1 MKVSLDIRVFNW
13 LLSVDIK
20 KSRIAEYEK
29 AAYHAWD
36 RYKLYN
42 EYYKDSKTEHQI
54 ALMTMLD
61 ISVQPFINYW
71 SKDEEKVTIELSVFD
86 EMLTVTVNKKEQ
98 KLYEDAAHFI
108 TKRYSWYYKTYE
120 KVKSEPEISRMALV
134 DICIEK
140 FYSPTP
146 DDTSEKKKKKP
157 YTSTFY
163 GCLLADSNINPYICT
178 LIK

>member
-1 MKVSLDIRVFNW
+1 MYLCTRNYDLKRGGTFETAKAGTFHSVTAGTLIP
-13 LLSVDIK
+13 LSP
-20 KSRIAEYEK
+20 
-29 AAYHAWD
+29 
-36 RYKLYN
+36 N

-86 EMLTVTVNKKEQ
+86 EMLTVTVNEKEQ

-120 KVKSEPEISRMALV
+120 KIKSEPEISRMALV

-146 DDTSEKKKKKP
+146 DDTSEEK
-157 YTSTFY
+157 S
-163 GCLLADSNINPYICT
+163 
-178 LIK
+178 

>member
-1 MKVSLDIRVFNW
+1 MAHLSCIFAAFISKIKERNMKVSLDIRVFNW

-36 RYKLYN
+36 RYRLYN
-42 EYYKDSKTEHQI
+42 QYYKDCKTEHQI

-61 ISVQPFINYW
+61 ISVHPFINYW

-86 EMLTVTVNKKEQ
+86 EMFTVTVNKKEQ

-146 DDTSEKKKKKP
+146 DETPEEDR
-157 YTSTFY
+157 F
-163 GCLLADSNINPYICT
+163 DSFSC
-178 LIK
+178 

>member
-36 RYKLYN
+36 RYRLYN
-42 EYYKDSKTEHQI
+42 QYYKDCKTEHQI

-61 ISVQPFINYW
+61 ISVHPFINYW
-71 SKDEEKVTIELSVFD
+71 SN
-86 EMLTVTVNKKEQ
+86 NKKEQ

-146 DDTSEKKKKKP
+146 DDTSEEKSSSAQTP
-157 YTSTFY
+157 Y
-163 GCLLADSNINPYICT
+163 
-178 LIK
+178 

>member
-1 MKVSLDIRVFNW
+1 MKVSLDLRVFNW

-36 RYKLYN
+36 RYRLYN
-42 EYYKDSKTEHQI
+42 QYYKDCKTEHQI

-61 ISVQPFINYW
+61 ISVHPFINYW

-86 EMLTVTVNKKEQ
+86 EMFTVTVNKKEQ

-120 KVKSEPEISRMALV
+120 
-134 DICIEK
+134 
-140 FYSPTP
+140 
-146 DDTSEKKKKKP
+146 
-157 YTSTFY
+157 
-163 GCLLADSNINPYICT
+163 NINPLLMTHQRKRAKNLTHLLFMDVFLQLSIII
-178 LIK
+178 LIFANV

>member
-1 MKVSLDIRVFNW
+1 MKVSLDLRVFNW

-36 RYKLYN
+36 RYRLYN
-42 EYYKDSKTEHQI
+42 KYYKDCKTEHQI

-98 KLYEDAAHFI
+98 KLYEDALM
-108 TKRYSWYYKTYE
+108 R
-120 KVKSEPEISRMALV
+120 
-134 DICIEK
+134 C
-140 FYSPTP
+140 
-146 DDTSEKKKKKP
+146 
-157 YTSTFY
+157 
-163 GCLLADSNINPYICT
+163 
-178 LIK
+178 

>member
-13 LLSVDIK
+13 LLSVDINN
-20 KSRIAEYEK
+20 SRIAEYEK

-36 RYKLYN
+36 RYRLYYQ
-42 EYYKDSKTEHQI
+42 YYKDCKTEHQI

-71 SKDEEKVTIELSVFD
+71 SKDEEKVMIELSVFD

-120 KVKSEPEISRMALV
+120 KIKSEPEISRMALV

-146 DDTSEKKKKKP
+146 DETPEEDR
-157 YTSTFY
+157 F
-163 GCLLADSNINPYICT
+163 DSFSC
-178 LIK
+178 

>member
-1 MKVSLDIRVFNW
+1 
-13 LLSVDIK
+13 
-20 KSRIAEYEK
+20 
-29 AAYHAWD
+29 
-36 RYKLYN
+36 
-42 EYYKDSKTEHQI
+42 
-54 ALMTMLD
+54 MTMLD

-146 DDTSEKKKKKP
+146 DETPEEDR
-157 YTSTFY
+157 F
-163 GCLLADSNINPYICT
+163 DSFSC
-178 LIK
+178 